1 MLLKPQ
7 FFQNYENFLGKACH
21 FITVLLSFSFQKNLE
36 AKQTNKKKK
45 KNNTNA
51 RQKQRAEI
59 YQDLFEHAQKHFKL

>member
-36 AKQTNKKKK
+36 AKQTNKKKEE
-45 KNNTNA
+45 
-51 RQKQRAEI
+51 KQHKRKTKTAGRNLSRSI
-59 YQDLFEHAQKHFKL
+59 

>member
-36 AKQTNKKKK
+36 AKQTNKKKE
-45 KNNTNA
+45 
-51 RQKQRAEI
+51 KQHKRKTKTAGRNLSRSI
-59 YQDLFEHAQKHFKL
+59 

>member
-21 FITVLLSFSFQKNLE
+21 FITVLLPFSFQKNLE

-45 KNNTNA
+45 E
-51 RQKQRAEI
+51 KQHKRKTKTAGRNLSRSI
-59 YQDLFEHAQKHFKL
+59 

>member
-36 AKQTNKKKK
+36 AKQTNKKKE
-45 KNNTNA
+45 
-51 RQKQRAEI
+51 KQ
-59 YQDLFEHAQKHFKL
+59 HKHKTKTAGRNLSRSI